1 MEIEKYIEYGKIN
14 AIFNVDNKEIHFND
28 SFVFLR
34 IKENYPN
41 VMVIKYVL
49 QETNC
54 EEKRVFDSLKLVHLE
69 ESVLNKKMVLL
80 SSSEKLK
87 IELAILLIQN
97 VDSIVFNRF
106 DCYFMEKELLFFKKL
121 FKKLVKK
128 YQKTFVFFNSNPTFL
143 FEFADRLIIKKSK
156 KNYHVINNPTFYE
169 PELLSL
175 IEKPPIV
182 DFVTYLNNNGKKIL
196 PYTDLKELLKAIF
209 REVQ

>member
-14 AIFNVDNKEIHFND
+14 AIFNVNIKEIKISNSI
-28 SFVFLR
+28 SFLN
-34 IKENYPN
+34 IKESYPN
-41 VMVIKYVL
+41 VTVYKYIL

-54 EEKRVFDSLKLVHLE
+54 EEKRMLNSLKLVHLE
-69 ESVLNKKMVLL
+69 ENVLDKKINIL

-87 IELAILLIQN
+87 VELAILLILN
-97 VDSIVFNRF
+97 VDTIVFNRF
-106 DCYFMEKELLFFKKL
+106 DDYFMEKELLFFKKL

-128 YQKTFVFFNSNPTFL
+128 YLKTFIFLNSNLSFL

-156 KNYHVINNPTFYE
+156 KNHVVIANPTFYE

-175 IEKPPIV
+175 VEIPSIV
-182 DFVTYLNNNGKKIL
+182 DFVKYLNENGKKIL